1 MDEYDSKILIPM
13 LVVMF
18 KCLNPSLAKTS
29 PSQTHVQNESLFG
42 VPASSEEANESL
54 LKFELSLFQ
63 QVIIPKDDLKN
74 PLV

>member
-18 KCLNPSLAKTS
+18 KCRNPSPAKTS

-42 VPASSEEANESL
+42 VLASNEEANEIL